1 MKTRELIVKEIDD
14 FPESYL
20 IELLEY
26 IRSMK
31 ARSSKNKDRDQFC
44 QPTSKKGS

>member
-1 MKTRELIVKEIDD
+1 MKTRELIVKEIED

-20 IELLEY
+20 IEILEY

-31 ARSSKNKDRDQFC
+31 SRSSKNKDEARFC
-44 QPTSKKGS
+44 RPTSEKEM

>member
-1 MKTRELIVKEIDD
+1 MKTRELIVKEIED

-31 ARSSKNKDRDQFC
+31 ARSSKNKDNSRFC
-44 QPTSKKGS
+44 KPSSKKES